1 MNVNIGL
8 DVVQYGDWPASVGCY
23 VSVHGGE
30 VMTDLP
36 SAVEAH
42 EDDLPRSGSKR
53 RPGMHD
59 VARLAGVSHQTV
71 SRVLN
76 GNANVSPRTRALVVA
91 AIEEL
96 GYRPNSAARTLVT
109 GRSRTLGLIT
119 ITGALY
125 GPMSTLYGVEAAA
138 REAGYMLTVASVGDG
153 EAGALDEAL
162 VNLQK
167 QGVDGIVVV
176 APLISMGDALSS
188 HARHLPMI
196 AVESSPSGT
205 LPVISVNQALGAR
218 LATSHLLELGHRT
231 VWHVT
236 GPAGWY
242 ETQER
247 IVGWTEA
254 LRAAHTDVPPPVL
267 RGDWTAQSG
276 YEAGQILSRM
286 PDASAVFVAN
296 DQMALGLLR
305 ALHEHGRAVPG
316 DISVVGFDD
325 MPEAANFIPP
335 LTTVRQ
341 PFRDVGRRSLQAL
354 LAQME
359 SGTGSDERVMI
370 TPELIVRQSTSAPR
384 R

>member
-1 MNVNIGL
+1 MAN
-8 DVVQYGDWPASVGCY
+8 
-23 VSVHGGE
+23 
-30 VMTDLP
+30 LP
-36 SAVEAH
+36 SAVEPHDGDA
-42 EDDLPRSGSKR
+42 PRAGSKR
-53 RPGMHD
+53 RPGMYD

-76 GNANVSPRTRALVVA
+76 GNANVSARTRALVVA
-91 AIEEL
+91 AIDEL

-119 ITGALY
+119 IAGALH

-138 REAGYMLTVASVGDG
+138 REEGYMLTVANVGDG
-153 EAGALDEAL
+153 QAAALDEAL
-162 VNLQK
+162 INLQK

-188 HARHLPMI
+188 HARHLPLI
-196 AVESSPSGT
+196 AVEGSPSGT
-205 LPVISVNQALGAR
+205 LAVVSVDQALGAR

-236 GPAGWY
+236 GPSGWY

-247 IVGWTEA
+247 IVGWTSSLTEA
-254 LRAAHTDVPPPVL
+254 GLEVPPVL
-267 RGDWTAQSG
+267 RGDWTAESG

-286 PDASAVFVAN
+286 SEVTAVFVAN

-305 ALHEHGRAVPG
+305 ALHEQGRTVPG
-316 DISVVGFDD
+316 DLSVVGFDD
-325 MPEAANFIPP
+325 IPEAANFIPP

-341 PFRDVGRRSLQAL
+341 PFSDVGRRSLQAL
-354 LAQME
+354 LAQIE
-359 SGTGSDERVMI
+359 SGTGSDERIVI
-370 TPELIVRQSTSAPR
+370 TPELVVRRSTAPPTA
-384 R
+384 

>member
-1 MNVNIGL
+1 
-8 DVVQYGDWPASVGCY
+8 
-23 VSVHGGE
+23 
-30 VMTDLP
+30 
-36 SAVEAH
+36 
-42 EDDLPRSGSKR
+42 
-53 RPGMHD
+53 MHD

-109 GRSRTLGLIT
+109 GRSRTLGVIT
-119 ITGALY
+119 MAGALY

-138 REAGYMLTVASVGDG
+138 REAGYMITVASVGDG
-153 EAGALDEAL
+153 EPGALDEAL
-162 VNLQK
+162 MNLQK

-176 APLISMGDALSS
+176 APLISLGEALSS

-196 AVESSPSGT
+196 AVEGSPSGS
-205 LPVISVNQALGAR
+205 LPVIAVDQAVGAR
-218 LATSHLLELGHRT
+218 LATSHLLELGHQT
-231 VWHVT
+231 VWHVS

-242 ETQER
+242 ETRER
-247 IVGWTEA
+247 ISGWTETLTA
-254 LRAAHTDVPPPVL
+254 ARADIPPVL

-276 YEAGQILSRM
+276 YEAGQILGRM
-286 PDASAVFVAN
+286 PEASAVFAAN

-305 ALHEHGRAVPG
+305 ALHEHGRSVPG

-341 PFRDVGRRSLQAL
+341 PFSAVGRRSLQAL
-354 LAQME
+354 LAQIK
-359 SGTGSDERVMI
+359 SGTSSDERIVI
-370 TPELIVRQSTSAPR
+370 TPELIVRRSTRAPGFR
-384 R
+384 RTVEGPM

>member
-1 MNVNIGL
+1 MANM
-8 DVVQYGDWPASVGCY
+8 PF
-23 VSVHGGE
+23 
-30 VMTDLP
+30 
-36 SAVEAH
+36 AVEPH
-42 EDDLPRSGSKR
+42 EGDLTRAGSKR

-119 ITGALY
+119 IASALY

-138 REAGYMLTVASVGDG
+138 REAGYMITVASVGDS

-162 VNLQK
+162 MNLQK

-176 APLISMGDALSS
+176 APLISLGDALSS
-188 HARHLPMI
+188 HARDLPMI
-196 AVESSPSGT
+196 AVEGSPGGS
-205 LPVISVNQALGAR
+205 LPVISVDQAAGAR

-242 ETQER
+242 ETQHR
-247 IVGWTEA
+247 INGWTETLTEA
-254 LRAAHTDVPPPVL
+254 GVDIPPML

-286 PDASAVFVAN
+286 PDATAVFVAN

-305 ALHEHGRAVPG
+305 ALHEHGRTVPD

-325 MPEAANFIPP
+325 MPESANFIPP
-335 LTTVRQ
+335 LTSVRQ
-341 PFRDVGRRSLQAL
+341 PFSDVGRRSLEAL
-354 LAQME
+354 LALIK
-359 SGTGSDERVMI
+359 SGTSSDERIVI
-370 TPELIVRQSTSAPR
+370 TPELIVRRSTGRPTS
-384 R
+384 

>member
-1 MNVNIGL
+1 
-8 DVVQYGDWPASVGCY
+8 
-23 VSVHGGE
+23 
-30 VMTDLP
+30 
-36 SAVEAH
+36 
-42 EDDLPRSGSKR
+42 
-53 RPGMHD
+53 MHD

-91 AIEEL
+91 AIDEL
-96 GYRPNSAARTLVT
+96 DYRPNSAARTLVT

-119 ITGALY
+119 IAGSLY
-125 GPMSTLYGVEAAA
+125 GPMSTLFGVEAAA
-138 REAGYMLTVASVGDG
+138 REAGYMITVASVGDG
-153 EAGALDEAL
+153 EAAALDEAL
-162 VNLQK
+162 VNLRR

-176 APLISMGDALSS
+176 APLIAMGDALAL

-196 AVESSPSGT
+196 AVEGLPSGT
-205 LPVISVNQALGAR
+205 LPVISVDQALGAR
-218 LATSHLLELGHRT
+218 LATTHLLELGHRT

-247 IVGWTEA
+247 IAGWTEA
-254 LRAAHTDVPPPVL
+254 LVAAGADIPPVL

-276 YEAGQILSRM
+276 YEAGQILGRM
-286 PDASAVFVAN
+286 PGASAVFVGN

-305 ALHEHGRAVPG
+305 ALHEHGRAVPR

-341 PFRDVGRRSLQAL
+341 PFSAVGRRGLEAL
-354 LAQME
+354 LAQMK
-359 SGTGSDERVMI
+359 SATGTGERVLI
-370 TPELIVRQSTSAPR
+370 APELTIRRSTSPR
-384 R
+384 T